1 MIVSWLRKNCPK
13 SLKNVLRGPY
23 EYGTYV
29 RYKTMERL
37 FPDDKVYACPCCG
50 IRFSHLTDGGFRNY
64 PAIYN
69 SKRYQHMRQDV
80 LCPFCH
86 SLPRHRILA
95 TWCDQHMDS
104 LRGKRILYFAL
115 ENGMNRW
122 FKRNGI
128 SVITADL
135 YNPADLKLDMD
146 NIDQA
151 DCSWDIVFCN
161 HVLEH
166 VPDFK
171 QALRELRRI
180 LKPGGRL
187 ICSFPIDSNYATVDE
202 DRTLVHDSSTEA
214 DQERIRKFG
223 QIDHLRVF
231 GRDSKQLLEKAGF
244 RVSVVSGDTM
254 PEEICPVVGPADY
267 DSNQLFVCE
276 K

>member
-13 SLKNVLRGPY
+13 SLKKVLRGPY
-23 EYGTYV
+23 GYGMYV

-37 FPDDKVYACPCCG
+37 FPDDKAYACPCCG
-50 IRFSHLTDGGFRNY
+50 LRFSHLTNGGFRNS
-64 PAIYN
+64 PGIYN
-69 SKRYQHMRQDV
+69 GKRYQHTRQDII
-80 LCPFCH
+80 CPFCH

-95 TWCDQHMDS
+95 TWCEQYMDS

-115 ENGMNRW
+115 ESGMKRW
-122 FKRNGI
+122 LKRNRLP
-128 SVITADL
+128 VVTADL

-146 NIDQA
+146 NIDQP
-151 DCSWDIVFCN
+151 DNSWDVVICN

-166 VPDFK
+166 VPDFR
-171 QALRELRRI
+171 QALRELHRI
-180 LKPGGRL
+180 LRPGGRL
-187 ICSFPIDSNYATVDE
+187 ICSFPMDSIYATVYE
-202 DRTLVHDSSTEA
+202 DRALVHASSPEA

-244 RVSVVSGDTM
+244 RVSVIDGDTM

-267 DSNQLFVCE
+267 DSNMLFVGE